1 MTSTVPESVTITVKR
16 TFDAT
21 PAALFQLWT
30 DPARFAGWFGSEP
43 DRTTIDATVGGEWR
57 AVMIYEGNEMV
68 FGGRFQEI
76 EEPARLVLTF
86 GDDPS
91 SEGSPLTVD
100 LSEKDGRTT
109 LTVTQVGPLPE
120 DQIEPATEGW
130 QGFLE
135 AMDSQV

>member
-1 MTSTVPESVTITVKR
+1 MTSTVPESVTITVSR
-16 TFDAT
+16 TFDA
-21 PAALFQLWT
+21 AAADLFRLWT
-30 DPARFAGWFGSEP
+30 DPAKFAGWFGSVPE
-43 DRTTIDATVGGEWR
+43 RTTVDAKVGGDWN

-76 EEPARLVLTF
+76 DEPSRLVLTF

-91 SEGSPLTVD
+91 SEGSPLTVE
-100 LSEKDGRTT
+100 LAEAAGKTT

-130 QGFLE
+130 NHFLE
-135 AMDSQV
+135 AMESQV